1 MSVKVY
7 GIKTCNSVRSA
18 LKFFKDNNIE
28 VEFCDLRKD
37 PPPSVDVKFWV
48 EKAGIDIV
56 FNNKGT
62 KYRDLKLKDLNLDEN
77 GKLEW
82 LCKEPMLVKRPVI
95 VHNEN
100 VTVGFKED
108 IYKETFL

>member
-1 MSVKVY
+1 MSFKVY

-37 PPPSVDVKFWV
+37 PPASDVIQHWVD
-48 EKAGIDIV
+48 KAGINTV

-62 KYRDLKLKDLNLDEN
+62 KYRDLKLKELNLDDI
-77 GKLEW
+77 GRFQW
-82 LCKEPMLVKRPVI
+82 LCKEPMLVKRPIIEYKDEVL
-95 VHNEN
+95 
-100 VTVGFKED
+100 VGFNED
-108 IYKETFL
+108 IYKKIFL

>member
-1 MSVKVY
+1 MALKVY

-18 LKFFKDNNIE
+18 LKFFKENDIE
-28 VEFCDLRKD
+28 VEFCDLRKE
-37 PPPSVDVKFWV
+37 PPACEVVENWV
-48 EKAGIDIV
+48 NKAGIDTV

-62 KYRDLKLKDLNLDEN
+62 KYRDLKLKELNLDDK

-95 VHNEN
+95 EHNEN
-100 VTVGFKED
+100 ITVGFKED
-108 IYKETFL
+108 MYKETFL

>member
-1 MSVKVY
+1 MSYKVY

-28 VEFCDLRKD
+28 VEFCDLRKE
-37 PPPSVDVKFWV
+37 PPASDVIKNWVD
-48 EKAGIDIV
+48 KAGIDIV
-56 FNNKGT
+56 FNNKGA
-62 KYRDLKLKDLNLDEN
+62 KYRDLKLKELNLDDE
-77 GKLEW
+77 GKFEW
-82 LCKEPMLVKRPVI
+82 LCKEPMLVKRPVV

>member
-1 MSVKVY
+1 MSYKVY

-28 VEFCDLRKD
+28 VEFCDLRKETPASD
-37 PPPSVDVKFWV
+37 VIKNWVD
-48 EKAGIDIV
+48 KAGIDTV
-56 FNNKGT
+56 FNNKGA
-62 KYRDLKLKDLNLDEN
+62 KYRDLKLKELNLDDE
-77 GKLEW
+77 GKFEW
-82 LCKEPMLVKRPVI
+82 LCKEPMLVKRPVVI
-95 VHNEN
+95 HNEN

>member
-1 MSVKVY
+1 MTVKVY
-7 GIKTCNSVRSA
+7 GIKTCNSVRNA
-18 LKFFKDNNIE
+18 LKFFKANDIE
-28 VEFCDLRKD
+28 VEFSDLRKD
-37 PPPSVDVKFWV
+37 PPEANIVENWV

-62 KYRDLKLKDLNLDEN
+62 KYRDLKLKEFNLDAQ

-82 LCKEPMLVKRPVI
+82 LCKEPMLVKRPV
-95 VHNEN
+95 VEYGDN
-100 VTVGFKED
+100 VTVGFKEE